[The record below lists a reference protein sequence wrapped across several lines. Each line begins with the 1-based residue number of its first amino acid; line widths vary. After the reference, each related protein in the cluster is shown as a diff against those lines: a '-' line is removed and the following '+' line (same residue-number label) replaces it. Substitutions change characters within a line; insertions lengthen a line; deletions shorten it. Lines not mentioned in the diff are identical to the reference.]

1 MPDDALGRAVRDPL
15 RPARVFAAAF
25 ALGAVAFLVAAV
37 VVAATALSAER
48 EVVARSDGGS
58 SLVLPDSPRPD
69 LDLYGVDTAGG
80 RPPGRV
86 GCEPVGGGPGV
97 RNNVT
102 PGTFELDGRTL
113 HLVGHVRSGWDDGES
128 VTCPGLVE
136 VVAVAGGGP
145 RVRLALAGML
155 LVGAVIATV
164 LAVVGFRSRRSR
176 GGSGGAPARS

>member
-1 MPDDALGRAVRDPL
+1 MADTARGRAVRDPL
-15 RPARVFAAAF
+15 RPARVFAMAF

-37 VVAATALSAER
+37 VVGLPALSAER
-48 EVVARSDGGS
+48 EVVARSGGGS
-58 SLVLPDSPRPD
+58 SVVLPDSPRPD

-86 GCEPVGGGPGV
+86 GCEPAGGGPGV

-102 PGTFELDGRTL
+102 PGTLELDGRTL

-145 RVRLALAGML
+145 GARLALSGML
-155 LVGAVIATV
+155 LAGAVLATV
-164 LAVVGFRSRRSR
+164 LALVGFRSRRAR
-176 GGSGGAPARS
+176 GAPGGPSARS